1 MIFLLKFVFFV
12 ELIMLEFCRLFGF
25 FFFLE
30 LMMLY
35 LSYCLKDFNGVLL

>member
-25 FFFLE
+25 FFFFGINDVVFE
-30 LMMLY
+30 LLF
-35 LSYCLKDFNGVLL
+35 KGF